1 VVLAVLSLSGW
12 GAQAQAPAG
21 KPKDSDLV
29 AEFDQAVKVFMDEYR
44 AADEKARE
52 AMLADPVREPRHR
65 FTPLFRAA
73 AERHRGTPEALPYW
87 SWLVD
92 NGSIV
97 DPEIGELAV
106 RRLLADHLADPGLAP
121 AVRAIWRAADRRG
134 VEKTIDDLTRI
145 VDRSPHPEV
154 RAEALYQRARLRQK
168 AGSKEAR
175 KDFERAIA
183 EAPTSSAG
191 HRAAEELEALSVLR
205 VGGQAPELAGTTLD
219 GKPVTLAGLRGRV
232 VLVDFW
238 GMWCG
243 PCVAQLPKL
252 KELRRQFKGQAF
264 DLLGVNSDEDAE
276 KLRQFLSA
284 NQIDWTQLLDQSTT
298 GPISRRWRISAWPAS
313 FLIDPKGVIRGVNLD
328 FDALATQIAGL
339 LRKP

>member
-1 VVLAVLSLSGW
+1 VVLALLPFFGW

-21 KPKDSDLV
+21 KTKDSDLA

-73 AERHRGTPEALPYW
+73 AERHRGTPEALAYW
-87 SWLVD
+87 AWLVD

-97 DPEIGELAV
+97 DRQVGGLAV
-106 RRLLADHLADPGLAP
+106 RRLLADHLADPALAP
-121 AVRAIWRAADRRG
+121 AAGAIGRAADRRG
-134 VEKTIDDLTRI
+134 VEKTIADLTRI
-145 VDRSPHPEV
+145 VDRSPHAEV
-154 RAEALYQRARLRQK
+154 RAEALYQRALLRRK

-175 KDFERAIA
+175 KDFERAAA

-191 HRAAEELEALSVLR
+191 RRAAEEVEALSVL
-205 VGGQAPELAGTTLD
+205 GLGDPAPELAGKNLD

-252 KELRRQFKGQAF
+252 KELGRQFEGQPF
-264 DLLGVNSDEDAE
+264 DILGVNSDPEIE
-276 KLRQFLSA
+276 RLRQFLST
-284 NQIDWTQLLDQSTT
+284 NQIDWTQVLDYGSA
-298 GPISRRWRISAWPAS
+298 GPIAHAWRINAWPAS

-328 FDALATQIAGL
+328 FDALAAQIAGL
-339 LRKP
+339 LKKL